1 MCIRLRVWSPF
12 PQAGRGKA
20 EPSRAAQLVVLQPQ
34 AEGSW
39 LPWPIPAHLQQL
51 VVQRVYSVALDGC
64 LALPLPGFVRQEVS
78 LHIPEGR
85 SRRSSSPHGQ
95 LQTSH
100 SPKTATYSSHLFPCP
115 QPVPPRFLPPFPS
128 QHSRVGALLG
138 LIPIGQLP
146 ALLHMDEQRLCLLL
160 VAQGEGDSSSDCNVP
175 EVTSLAVDAD
185 HAPQRA
191 LQSMAGLSWTVS
203 PSRWSSAWLFPIPL
217 SQPCLAGGGHQ
228 VSPLTH
234 RLTRQQLGLWFSIP
248 FQGMKFPWPFSMV
261 FGARPSLRTH
271 RGGATAHAAP
281 CHPLPMDLHQVVN
294 VLLLLI
300 LQSERNSSHGECGA
314 ARARPAPAPPRVSP
328 APW

>member
-128 QHSRVGALLG
+128 QHSLFLNTNTNWGSASGSASASTISDIRDYK
-138 LIPIGQLP
+138 IPV
-146 ALLHMDEQRLCLLL
+146 ALLH
-160 VAQGEGDSSSDCNVP
+160 EG
-175 EVTSLAVDAD
+175 
-185 HAPQRA
+185 
-191 LQSMAGLSWTVS
+191 
-203 PSRWSSAWLFPIPL
+203 
-217 SQPCLAGGGHQ
+217 
-228 VSPLTH
+228 
-234 RLTRQQLGLWFSIP
+234 
-248 FQGMKFPWPFSMV
+248 
-261 FGARPSLRTH
+261 
-271 RGGATAHAAP
+271 
-281 CHPLPMDLHQVVN
+281 
-294 VLLLLI
+294 
-300 LQSERNSSHGECGA
+300 
-314 ARARPAPAPPRVSP
+314 
-328 APW
+328 